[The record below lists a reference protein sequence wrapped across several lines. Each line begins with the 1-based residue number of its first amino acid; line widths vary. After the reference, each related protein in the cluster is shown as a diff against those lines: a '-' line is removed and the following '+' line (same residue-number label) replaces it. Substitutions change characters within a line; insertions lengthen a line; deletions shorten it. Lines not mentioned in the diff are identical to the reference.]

1 MSKKRYTVLDAA
13 RERLATAF
21 RDFDNVLVAFSG
33 GKDSGVCLNLAY
45 EFARETDQLH
55 KLAFYYQDYEANYQ
69 HTHDYV
75 GRVFD
80 GFEGVER
87 RYWLC
92 LPHSAACAV
101 SMHQSRWIPWNPA
114 EKDIWVRDMPSHP
127 TVVNIDNA
135 PFGFEVGYSGFNT
148 RIFFAQWFAETHG
161 PTAVVVGIR
170 AEESLSRQG
179 VLTSQH
185 RVNMHDGKRWTTTVS
200 DEVTNFYPIIDWT
213 VEDIWTANG
222 RFGWDYNRLYDLY
235 HQAGLTL
242 HQMRVASPF
251 HSAGQGNLKLYRVID
266 PNSWGKM
273 VSRVNGANFA
283 AIYGGTHAMGWRN
296 ITKPPHF
303 TWKQYAEF
311 LMETLPADTKKR
323 LVEHLDR
330 LARDWASDGYGRNPK
345 VIAEMERLGLNI
357 ERTGVDDPRCTKPGF
372 YEVVKILDDF
382 PDESSVAMFRKLP
395 SWKGVCVTILKNDF
409 SLQSMGVSRSQKQ
422 MKARNE
428 ALQKYKDIL

>member
-1 MSKKRYTVLDAA
+1 MSRYDVLDAA
-13 RERLATAF
+13 RDRIARMF
-21 RDFDNVLVAFSG
+21 DDFDNVLVAFSG

-45 EFARETDQLH
+45 EYARDTDQLH

-75 GRVFD
+75 ERVFD

-87 RYWLC
+87 RFWLC

-101 SMHQSRWIPWNPA
+101 SMHQQKWVPWHPD
-114 EKDIWVRDMPSHP
+114 EKDIWVRPMPEHP
-127 TVVNIDNA
+127 AVVNIDNA
-135 PFGFEVGYSGFNT
+135 PFDFEVGYSGFNT
-148 RIFFAQWFAETHG
+148 RIFFAQWFAETYG
-161 PTAVVVGIR
+161 STAVIVGIR
-170 AEESLSRQG
+170 AEESLSRQA
-179 VLTSQH
+179 VMTSKQRINFH
-185 RVNMHDGKRWTTTVS
+185 AGLRWTTVVS
-200 DEVTNFYPIIDWT
+200 PEVVNAYPIIDWT
-213 VEDIWTANG
+213 VQDIWTANG

-235 HQAGLTL
+235 YQAGLTL

-251 HSAGQGNLKLYRVID
+251 HAAGQGNLKLYRVID

-283 AIYGGTHAMGWRN
+283 AIYGGTHAMGWRS
-296 ITKPPHF
+296 ITKPKHF

-311 LMETLPADTKKR
+311 LIETLPDDTRKR

-330 LARDWASDGYGRNPK
+330 LAADWASDGYGRNPK
-345 VIAEMERLGLNI
+345 VIAEMERVGVSI

-372 YEVVKILDDF
+372 YEVVKIHGDF
-382 PDESSVAMFRKLP
+382 PDESDIAMFRKLP

-409 SLQSMGVSRSQKQ
+409 SLQSMGVTRSKRQ
-422 MKARNE
+422 MQAQRN
-428 ALQKYKDIL
+428 ALAKYKEIL